1 MTKASGHYLS
11 LSPYRKI
18 VLDLM
23 HFSAKIPIA
32 TVERKMSLSSVKIA
46 RQMCPDK
53 PSWTSI
59 FAKGYGLVARDF
71 PELRRSFMSFPWPKF
86 YEHPHSI
93 ASINV
98 ERVVNNE
105 NVVIYGY
112 VRAPENRTLIE
123 IDDIIRHHK
132 EDPIEEVRSY
142 TRTRALS
149 LVPSIIRKFIWW
161 YTLNVEGPRRC
172 HNFGTFAISSVSSMG
187 AGLLNLMP
195 ILTTQIHYGM
205 LDKEGNLDVR
215 LTFDHRVLDGATAA
229 RALVALEDVMKST
242 LVREMNSEK
251 RMAA

>member
-1 MTKASGHYLS
+1 MDKYFCKGLWFGRTGF
-11 LSPYRKI
+11 PR
-18 VLDLM
+18 
-23 HFSAKIPIA
+23 IA
-32 TVERKMSLSSVKIA
+32 QKLHE
-46 RQMCPDK
+46 
-53 PSWTSI
+53 
-59 FAKGYGLVARDF
+59 
-71 PELRRSFMSFPWPKF
+71 FPWPKF

-132 EDPIEEVRSY
+132 DDPIEEVRSY

-149 LVPSIIRKFIWW
+149 LVPSIIRKFVWW

>member
-1 MTKASGHYLS
+1 
-11 LSPYRKI
+11 
-18 VLDLM
+18 
-23 HFSAKIPIA
+23 
-32 TVERKMSLSSVKIA
+32 
-46 RQMCPDK
+46 
-53 PSWTSI
+53 
-59 FAKGYGLVARDF
+59 
-71 PELRRSFMSFPWPKF
+71 MSFPWPKF

-112 VRAPENRTLIE
+112 VRAPENRTLTE

-132 EDPIEEVRSY
+132 DDPIEEVRSY